1 LAIKTCPEHA
11 GINLPAH
18 QTDPAALVIQGLI
31 DLQNGLLEPAR
42 VCLEQAFETA
52 PEMPDIH
59 FAFGLLA
66 EKTRDFGLARKHY
79 LRAVKHDPRHA
90 QARVNLGLLLSQTGA
105 LGQAEEQFRH
115 AIDSEPTLPEG
126 YVNLANL
133 LQRTGRTGE
142 AESTYRRALAIEPAL
157 PEAHRNLSSVLLW
170 QNRFAEALQ
179 FALKAKQFEP
189 DEPETYNTLG
199 AVYKATQQI
208 DKAIVCF
215 HKAVDA
221 TPGDAVYL
229 ANLAGALVDARRLD
243 EAHELFHRAIDLDA
257 ELPDAHYG
265 LGMLQLLE
273 EDFVNG
279 WENYEWRWRSS
290 QQSRR
295 RHQDKP
301 EWDGK
306 PAPDQTLLIHCEQG
320 LGDSIQF
327 VRYLGSIARHVGSVV
342 LECPPEARR
351 LFESVPGLAKMVTPS
366 DTTPEYDVQVP
377 LLGLPRL
384 FGATLETIPSQIP
397 YLRPPLNEPDALG
410 LSTGKFKVGLA
421 WAGNP
426 SHRNDALRSMKWPDC
441 RALLEVDTVQFVSIQ
456 HNPGEEATD
465 ALGQAGHATDA
476 AAHCTDL
483 AATAAI
489 VAQLDLVIAVD
500 TAMAHLAGALGK
512 PVWLLLPFA
521 GEWRW
526 LHDREDSPWYPTMR
540 LFRQPRPGDWRSVI
554 DHVRLALRMESTEEP
569 LAGLVAEGLQL
580 KRDGRLEEARLIF
593 ETLVRRHPDHAD
605 SFSNLGNIL
614 MALGKTT
621 EALERHEQ
629 ALRLAPDSPGTGFNL
644 SLALLKR
651 GDFANGWVAYENR
664 LLMPNYDAL
673 RSRLERPR
681 WHGES
686 LAGQTLLV
694 WAEQGFGDTIQF
706 ARFLPLVAQQ
716 GGRVL
721 FECQPEVAPLIR
733 CIDGIADVIPRGEP
747 LPAHD
752 VQCPLLSL
760 PQVLGFDINTIPGNE
775 FVDTLKSGPRIPLPD
790 RQNEKRSV
798 GLVWRGSRRTNRP
811 EPREV
816 PPKALAE
823 LTGSNAAQFFSLQ
836 KDPGADDLAQLGD
849 VIDLDPMMTDFATTA
864 LLLNELD
871 LVITIDTAVAHLAG
885 TLGRPVWLL
894 LPFAGEWR
902 WLENRSDSPWYPTM
916 RLFRQARPGDWAGV
930 IAEVAA
936 ALRQQPSPAAAQ
948 HLANAADCQQQGQ
961 LGQAIEQFQQA
972 TAVDPENTTLLR
984 LLADALRENN
994 QPDEARACLDRAIE
1008 LQPEDAGTHH
1018 ELGLLL
1024 SGLGQ
1029 AEAALG
1035 PYRRA
1040 IELQPGCA
1048 DFHFNRGNAHYAL
1061 GQVTDARR
1069 DYQRAAKLDPALA
1082 AAHFNLG
1089 QIAQDDGDY
1098 LTSAQAYKHAVD
1110 LNANYTDAMVNLG
1123 LTLRNLKETELAEE
1137 CFWHILQR
1145 QPGEPMAGVNMAKL
1159 QLERDD
1165 PAAAEATCRS
1175 VLGPHPK
1182 HPETLLN
1189 LGVALQAQNRV
1200 EEAISVFNEFIAG
1213 EPHNPDGPF
1222 NLALAELAAGRWND
1236 GWRHYE
1242 ARWQTDNPL
1251 FAPRHPGVPRWTGEP
1266 LAGKRLLLFAEQG
1279 FGDTLQFC
1287 RYAPHLANAGARV
1300 VIECQPGLRALLQ
1313 TLPGVAQV
1321 FEPGDPVPSA
1331 DFALPMMSAPLAFG
1345 TTPETVPNGNNGRY
1359 LFAEPSQIVPDSG
1372 LPRIGVVWAGRS
1384 RSWAD
1389 NRSLPAGLLAD
1400 LLGACGEFAWFN
1412 LQLEPS
1418 DDARRIIDSTEC
1430 ITDLSP
1436 HISDFASTASL
1447 IESMDMVVTVDTAVA
1462 HLAGALGKPTCLL
1475 LPFAADWRWLLGRN
1489 DTPWYPNTRL
1499 FRQQT
1504 PGDWPE
1510 LIDRVATELHR
1521 LAKG

>member
-1 LAIKTCPEHA
+1 
-11 GINLPAH
+11 
-18 QTDPAALVIQGLI
+18 V
-31 DLQNGLLEPAR
+31 
-42 VCLEQAFETA
+42 
-52 PEMPDIH
+52 
-59 FAFGLLA
+59 
-66 EKTRDFGLARKHY
+66 
-79 LRAVKHDPRHA
+79 LRAVDLIQNGHLDEAESCLKQACLQYPDAPDVHFALGLFEEESGDPHSAQRHYERA
-90 QARVNLGLLLSQTGA
+90 MQLDPCHARAHVNLGLLHKQANA
-105 LGQAEEQFRH
+105 LGQAEEC
-115 AIDSEPTLPEG
+115 
-126 YVNLANL
+126 
-133 LQRTGRTGE
+133 
-142 AESTYRRALAIEPAL
+142 YRRAIAADPTLAEAHLNLGTLLHQMGRPNEAENSFRQAVANEPAL
-157 PEAHRNLSSVLLW
+157 ATAHRNLSSLLLW
-170 QNRFAEALQ
+170 HNRHVEALQ

-189 DEPETYNTLG
+189 DEPETHNTLG

-208 DKAIVCF
+208 DKAVDYF

-265 LGMLQLLE
+265 LGILQLLE
-273 EDFVNG
+273 GDFADG

-306 PAPDQTLLIHCEQG
+306 PAPGQTLLIHCEQG

-327 VRYLGSIARHVGSVV
+327 VRCLPSVAGHVGSVI
-342 LECPPEARR
+342 LECPPEASR
-351 LFESVPGLAKMVTPS
+351 LFETIPGLAKVVTPT
-366 DTTPEYDVQVP
+366 DAPPEYDVQIP
-377 LLGLPRL
+377 LLGLPRV
-384 FGATLETIPSQIP
+384 FGITLDSIPSQVP
-397 YLRPPLNEPDALG
+397 YLRPSGDRPLPLG
-410 LSTGKFKVGLA
+410 LPAEKLKIGLA

-426 SHRNDALRSMKWPDC
+426 QHRNDAFRSMQWTDC
-441 RALLEVDTVQFVSIQ
+441 QALLESDRTHFVSLQ
-456 HNPGEEATD
+456 LNPGDEAAA
-465 ALGQAGHATDA
+465 ALGQAASATDA
-476 AAHCTDL
+476 AAYCTDL
-483 AATAAI
+483 AATASI
-489 VAQLDLVIAVD
+489 MEQLDLVITVD
-500 TAMAHLAGALGK
+500 TATAHLAGALGK

-526 LHDREDSPWYPTMR
+526 LHGRDDSPWYPTMR
-540 LFRQPRPGDWRSVI
+540 IFRQPTPGDWRSVI
-554 DHVRLALRMESTEEP
+554 DTVQFALRLESTDETLPVLSE
-569 LAGLVAEGLQL
+569 EGLQL
-580 KRDGRLEEARLIF
+580 KHDGRFEEARLVF
-593 ETLVRRHPDHAD
+593 EKLVSQFPDHAE

-614 MALGKTT
+614 MALGKPA
-621 EALERHEQ
+621 EALKRHEQ
-629 ALRLAPDSPGTGFNL
+629 ARQLAPDSPGIAFNL
-644 SLALLKR
+644 SLALLR
-651 GDFANGWVAYENR
+651 TGDFANGWAAYENR
-664 LLMPNYDAL
+664 LLMPHYNSL
-673 RSRLERPR
+673 QSRLDKPR
-681 WHGES
+681 WNGGS
-686 LAGQTLLV
+686 LDGQTLLV

-706 ARFLPLVAQQ
+706 ARFLPMIEQR
-716 GGRVL
+716 GGCIL
-721 FECQPEVAPLIR
+721 FECQPELAPLMR
-733 CIDGIADVIPRGEP
+733 CIDGIDKVIPRSEHP
-747 LPAHD
+747 PAHD
-752 VQCPLLSL
+752 LQCPLLSL
-760 PQVLGFDINTIPGNE
+760 PRVFGCDAGSIPGNE
-775 FVDTLKSGPRIPLPD
+775 FMNPLKAGPGIPLPS
-790 RQNEKRSV
+790 RSQSRLNI
-798 GLVWRGSRRTNRP
+798 GMVWRGSRRTQQP
-811 EPREV
+811 EAREI
-816 PPKALAE
+816 PLDGLAGV
-823 LTGSNAAQFFSLQ
+823 THSADAQFFSLQ
-836 KDPGADDLAQLGD
+836 KEAIPSDLNQLGP
-849 VIDLDPMMTDFATTA
+849 VTDLDPLMTNFTATA
-864 LLLNELD
+864 LLLRQLD

-885 TLGRPVWLL
+885 ALGRPVWLL
-894 LPFAGEWR
+894 LPYAGEWR

-916 RLFRQARPGDWAGV
+916 RIFRQPRPGDWAGV
-930 IAEVAA
+930 IADVTS
-936 ALRQQPSPAAAQ
+936 ALRQLPSPAAARL
-948 HLANAADCQQQGQ
+948 LANATDCQQQGQ
-961 LGQAIEQFQQA
+961 LGQAIEQFQHA

>member
-1 LAIKTCPEHA
+1 MLRAV
-11 GINLPAH
+11 
-18 QTDPAALVIQGLI
+18 DLI
-31 DLQNGLLEPAR
+31 QNGLLEEAES
-42 VCLEQAFETA
+42 CLKQACLQNPDA
-52 PEMPDIH
+52 PDVH
-59 FAFGLLA
+59 FALGLFEEESGDPHSAQRHYERAMQL
-66 EKTRDFGLARKHY
+66 DPCHARAH
-79 LRAVKHDPRHA
+79 
-90 QARVNLGLLLSQTGA
+90 VNLGLLHKQA
-105 LGQAEEQFRH
+105 NVLGQAEEC
-115 AIDSEPTLPEG
+115 
-126 YVNLANL
+126 
-133 LQRTGRTGE
+133 
-142 AESTYRRALAIEPAL
+142 YRRAIAADPALAEAHLNLGTLFHQTGRPNEAEQSFRQAVANEPAL
-157 PEAHRNLSSVLLW
+157 ATAHRNLSSLLLW
-170 QNRFAEALQ
+170 QNRHVEALQ

-189 DEPETYNTLG
+189 DEPETHNTLG

-208 DKAIVCF
+208 DKAIDYF
-215 HKAVDA
+215 RKTVDT
-221 TPGDAVYL
+221 TPGNAVYL
-229 ANLAGALVDARRLD
+229 SNLAGALVDARRLD
-243 EAHELFHRAIDLDA
+243 EAHELFHRTIELDA
-257 ELPDAHYG
+257 KLPDAHYG

-273 EDFVNG
+273 GDFVDG
-279 WENYEWRWRSS
+279 WEKYEWRWLSS
-290 QQSRR
+290 QQRRR

-306 PAPDQTLLIHCEQG
+306 PAPDRTVLVHCEQG

-327 VRYLGSIARHVGSVV
+327 ARYLPSVARYAGSVV
-342 LECPPEARR
+342 LECPPQARR
-351 LFESVPGLAKMVTPS
+351 LFEAIPGLAKVVTPT
-366 DTTPEYDVQVP
+366 DATPEYDLQVA

-384 FGATLETIPSQIP
+384 FGTTLETIPSQIP
-397 YLRPPLNEPDALG
+397 YLRPPLDEPSAPDLP
-410 LSTGKFKVGLA
+410 SWKFKVGLA

-426 SHRNDALRSMKWPDC
+426 NHRNDAFRSMQWHDC
-441 RALLEVDTVQFVSIQ
+441 QALIEADSVHFVSLQ
-456 HNPGEEATD
+456 LKPGDEAASTIGR
-465 ALGQAGHATDA
+465 ATNATDA
-476 AAHCTDL
+476 APHCTDL

-489 VAQLDLVIAVD
+489 IARLDLVIAVD

-526 LHDREDSPWYPTMR
+526 LHEREDSPWYPTMR

-580 KRDGRLEEARLIF
+580 KRDGRLEEARLLF

-629 ALRLAPDSPGTGFNL
+629 AHRLAPDSPGTGFNL
-644 SLALLKR
+644 SLAQLKR
-651 GDFANGWVAYENR
+651 GDFANGWAAYENR
-664 LLMPNYDAL
+664 LLMPHYDAL
-673 RSRLERPR
+673 RPRLERPR

-706 ARFLPLVAQQ
+706 ARFLPFVAQQ
-716 GGRVL
+716 GGRVIL
-721 FECQPEVAPLIR
+721 ECQPEIASLMLS
-733 CIDGIADVIPRGEP
+733 IDGIADVIPRGES

-752 VQCPLLSL
+752 IQCPLLSL
-760 PQVLGFDINTIPGNE
+760 PHVLGFDIKAIPGIE
-775 FVDTLKSGPRIPLPD
+775 FIDTMRSGPRMPLPD

-816 PPKALAE
+816 LPKALAG
-823 LTGSNAAQFFSLQ
+823 LTGSDAVQFFSLQ
-836 KDPGADDLAQLGD
+836 KDSGTDDLAQLGD

-885 TLGRPVWLL
+885 ALGRPVWLL

-916 RLFRQARPGDWAGV
+916 RVFRQARPGDWAGV
-930 IAEVAA
+930 IAEVTI

-948 HLANAADCQQQGQ
+948 HLANAADYQQQGQ

-972 TAVDPENTTLLR
+972 TAIDPENTTLLR
-984 LLADALRENN
+984 FLADALREHGQAN
-994 QPDEARACLDRAIE
+994 EARACLDRAIE
-1008 LQPEDAGTHH
+1008 LQPEDAETHH

-1035 PYRRA
+1035 AYRRA
-1040 IELQPGCA
+1040 IELQPNCA
-1048 DFHFNRGNAHYAL
+1048 DFYFNRGNAHYAL

-1082 AAHFNLG
+1082 AVHFNLG
-1089 QIAQDDGDY
+1089 QIAQDNGNY
-1098 LTSAQAYKHAVD
+1098 LASAQAYKHAVD
-1110 LNANYTDAMVNLG
+1110 LDANYTDAMVNLG

-1145 QPGEPMAGVNMAKL
+1145 QPGQPMAGVNMAKL

-1165 PAAAEATCRS
+1165 PAAAESTCRS

-1200 EEAISVFNEFIAG
+1200 EEAISVFNEFIAV

-1222 NLALAELAAGRWND
+1222 NLAIAELAAGRWND

-1251 FAPRHPGVPRWTGEP
+1251 FAPRHPGIPRWTGEP

-1300 VIECQPGLRALLQ
+1300 VIECQPGLRAVLQ
-1313 TLPGVAQV
+1313 TLPGVEQV
-1321 FEPGDPVPSA
+1321 FEPEEPVPSA
-1331 DFALPMMSAPLAFG
+1331 DFALPIMSAPLAFG

-1400 LLGACGEFAWFN
+1400 LLGACGDFAWFN

-1418 DDARRIIDSTEC
+1418 DDACRIIDSSEC
-1430 ITDLSP
+1430 ITDLSR

-1447 IESMDMVVTVDTAVA
+1447 IESMDRVVTVDTAVA

-1475 LPFAADWRWLLGRN
+1475 LPFAADWRWLLDRN

-1510 LIDRVATELHR
+1510 LIDRVATELER